1 MYFNAAADI
10 RYKTVCK
17 GVLYMYKD
25 NGNRVYTFDGD
36 LEQFLLDKGVEAE
49 HIQRMK
55 KKKLQRDK
63 ERYYDSEYIKSG
75 KWEREKRLVPLS
87 RVIGTSRGTVGESV
101 FDNVKT
107 MEDGEREPSRFY
119 SCLNFLNKMSL
130 EELRESYKDV
140 FPVEMEYY
148 TEEDEYYLTS
158 DGNHRTLTAMLVG
171 AEYINANVT
180 PMYCDFEKRDKCL
193 AVDKFYEEFNIAQI
207 NYSYMGAEIVFEDD
221 EGYCSV
227 NGFSRRTDENCYE
240 YISNLSEEIRADMK
254 LVKVWLKL
262 PKIIVIILNML
273 SNNKRIIQYIEK
285 PRYTHW
291 KTSIHIYDFD

>member
-1 MYFNAAADI
+1 MYIDS
-10 RYKTVCK
+10 
-17 GVLYMYKD
+17 
-25 NGNRVYTFDGD
+25 GNRVYTFNGD

-55 KKKLQRDK
+55 EKKLQRDK

-101 FDNVKT
+101 FDNVMT
-107 MEDGEREPSRFY
+107 MEDGEREPTRFY

-130 EELRESYKDV
+130 EELRESYKV
-140 FPVEMEYY
+140 VAPVEMEYY

-180 PMYCDFEKRDKCL
+180 PMYCDFVMRDKCL
-193 AVDKFYEEFNIAQI
+193 AVDKFYEEFNIIQI
-207 NYSYMGAEIVFEDD
+207 NYTYINMGVEIVFEDN
-221 EGYCSV
+221 EGSYV
-227 NGFSRRTDENCYE
+227 VAGFSRRTDENCYE
-240 YISNLSEEIRADMK
+240 YIRKLSDEIYADMK
-254 LVKVWLKL
+254 LVRIWR
-262 PKIIVIILNML
+262 KIPTIVVNILNAFCG
-273 SNNKRIIQYIEK
+273 NKRIIQYIDKLEFTE
-285 PRYTHW
+285 RNV
-291 KTSIHIYDFD
+291 SGRIDIYDFD

>member
-1 MYFNAAADI
+1 MYIDS
-10 RYKTVCK
+10 
-17 GVLYMYKD
+17 
-25 NGNRVYTFDGD
+25 GNRVYTFDGD
-36 LEQFLLDKGVEAE
+36 LEQFLLEKGVEAE
-49 HIQRMK
+49 HILRMK
-55 KKKLQRDK
+55 QKKLQNDK
-63 ERYYDSEYIKSG
+63 KRYYDSEYIKSG
-75 KWEREKRLVPLS
+75 KREREKRLVPLS

-101 FDNVKT
+101 FDNVRT
-107 MEDGEREPSRFY
+107 MEDGERESTRFH

-180 PMYCDFEKRDKCL
+180 PLYCDFEKRNKCL
-193 AVDKFYEEFNIAQI
+193 AVDKFYEEFNIVQI
-207 NYSYMGAEIVFEDD
+207 NYSYMGAEIVFEDE
-221 EGYCSV
+221 EGCYSV
-227 NGFSRRTDENCYE
+227 NGFPRRAGENCYE
-240 YISNLSEEIRADMK
+240 YINKLSDEIKADMK
-254 LVKVWLKL
+254 LVKIWLKL
-262 PKIIVIILNML
+262 PKIIVTILNMS

-291 KTSIHIYDFD
+291 KRPIDIYDFE